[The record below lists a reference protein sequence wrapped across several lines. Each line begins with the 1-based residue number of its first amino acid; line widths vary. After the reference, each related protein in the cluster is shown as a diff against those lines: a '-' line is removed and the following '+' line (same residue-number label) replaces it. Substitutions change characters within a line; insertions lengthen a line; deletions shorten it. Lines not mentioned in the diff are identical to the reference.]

1 MKPVLG
7 LASLL
12 GAVVLLSSCSSPSE
26 SPVENPVGSPAAA
39 ASSDSN
45 NDESAAWPYEEGEL
59 LSGTATP
66 TFQDGEAGKVS
77 VVQVGPFDGSRLPF
91 AYRNNTDAAISHI
104 DWSATARNG
113 GQIVATGS
121 SQGGTPAQVP
131 PGGVGFAFI
140 YFGSDTELPADAE
153 YEFSENHMPADAT
166 PYNTAPFV
174 ITESNNVGG
183 SIVGAAV
190 NRTGSTVT
198 GPYSVEVYCFDGDGL
213 VSSTGT
219 FTEQDGDLADGGTVS
234 FTADLYDE
242 PCPTYL
248 LGVSGYFNPS

>member
-66 TFQDGEAGKVS
+66 TFQDGEAGEVS
-77 VVQVGPFDGSRLPF
+77 VVQIGPFDGTSLPF

-104 DWSATARNG
+104 DWSATARSG

-174 ITESNNVGG
+174 ITETNDVGG
-183 SIVGAAV
+183 SIVGSAV

-198 GPYSVEVYCFDGDGL
+198 GPYGVKVYCFDGDDL
-213 VSSTGT
+213 LSDVGT
-219 FTEQDGDLADGGTVS
+219 YAEQDGDLVDGGTVS
-234 FTADLYDE
+234 FTVDLYGE

>member
-7 LASLL
+7 LVSLL
-12 GAVVLLSSCSSPSE
+12 GTVVLLSSCSSSSGP
-26 SPVENPVGSPAAA
+26 PVENPVGSPAAT

-45 NDESAAWPYEEGEL
+45 NDESAAWPYKEREL

-66 TFQDGEAGKVS
+66 VFAEGEPEKVA
-77 VVQVGPFDGSRLPF
+77 VVQIGAFDGQILPF

-104 DWSATARNG
+104 DWSATARSG

-131 PGGVGFAFI
+131 PGGFGVAYI
-140 YFGSDTELPADAE
+140 YFGDTDLPADAE
-153 YEFSENHMPADAT
+153 YEFSESHSPADPT

-174 ITESNNVGG
+174 ITETNEVGG

-190 NRTGSTVT
+190 NRTGSTVN
-198 GPYSVEVYCFDGDGL
+198 GPYRVDVYCFDGNDVLSTTRTYAEQSGDLQDGA
-213 VSSTGT
+213 TAT
-219 FTEQDGDLADGGTVS
+219 FTVDLRG
-234 FTADLYDE
+234 E